1 MAKRIEKWDILKF
14 FLIFTVVLGHFA
26 DFYTG
31 ESELMRHLFFFIYI
45 FHMPL
50 FIFVSGLFSKKTVDE
65 MRFEKIAGYMVVYL
79 FTKLMYALYGY
90 ATKGTFALKLFN
102 DGGLPWF
109 MLAMFAFPLIT
120 YCVRRVKI
128 PVVLAVS
135 IAVALAAGYFR
146 GVGAFL
152 SLSRI
157 IVYFPFYYAG
167 YKIKAGDLQ
176 RLVDNKRIKIAA
188 AVFLVLLGVAV
199 FGFGEHF
206 YFLRLMFTGKNSYY
220 SVKPYFYYGFL
231 LRLACYVIS
240 ALTSFAVIAVVPDST
255 KIKGITTLG
264 ARTLSVYVYHYILL
278 YVIYYYS
285 GFKNVLSPPLPWWSL
300 AVMIPMSLAIIVLL
314 SLNPFYK
321 PVEYMMNLPST
332 IKQKIK
338 ARS

>member
-31 ESELMRHLFFFIYI
+31 KSELMRHLFFFIYT

-50 FIFVSGLFSKKTVDE
+50 FIFVSGLFSKKTVDK

-79 FTKLMYALYGY
+79 FTKLALALYVLIAWG
-90 ATKGTFALKLFN
+90 KFELKLFN

-120 YCVRRVKI
+120 YCVRKVKFPI
-128 PVVLAVS
+128 VLAVG
-135 IAVALAAGYFR
+135 IAVALVVGYFR
-146 GVGAFL
+146 WVGTVL

-157 IVYFPFYYAG
+157 IVYFPFYYVG
-167 YKIKAGDLQ
+167 YKIKASDLQ
-176 RLVDNKRIKIAA
+176 RLVEDKRVKIAS

-206 YFLRLMFTGKNSYY
+206 YFLRVMFTGKNSYY
-220 SVKPYFYYGFL
+220 TIKPHFYYAFL
-231 LRLACYVIS
+231 LRLLCYVIS
-240 ALTSFAVIAVVPDST
+240 ALAGFAVIALTPNNT

-264 ARTLSVYVYHYILL
+264 ARTLSVYVYHNILL
-278 YVIYYYS
+278 YIIYYHLDFEKVFS
-285 GFKNVLSPPLPWWSL
+285 SSLPWWAL
-300 AVMIPMSLAIIVLL
+300 PVMIPMSLAIVVIL
-314 SLNPFYK
+314 SLKVFYK
-321 PVEYMMNLPST
+321 PLEYMMNLPT
-332 IKQKIK
+332 IIKQKIK